1 MSLFLALTMMLSLST
16 TAFAAETFEYN
27 QISSMEI
34 PVEFY
39 GVDLF
44 STNFDVNQM
53 TDTEKNFFNFLL
65 EKEADRYLSD
75 YDSSESK
82 EQVIDDIQS
91 IITEGLNSPINSSTT
106 TAMYAAP
113 WWHLN
118 TVGKVGSAINIL
130 ISAALATVGGGIASG
145 GIRALIA
152 KVGEQEAKKIVKNV
166 VVNKVKNTLIAWG
179 MSGMANKIS
188 NSLLT
193 SLMWLADP
201 GTAIAEWLDKHDAK
215 PNNGYIEAW

>member
-1 MSLFLALTMMLSLST
+1 
-16 TAFAAETFEYN
+16 
-27 QISSMEI
+27 MEI

-53 TDTEKNFFNFLL
+53 TDTEKEFFNFLL

-82 EQVIDDIQS
+82 EQVMDDIQS
-91 IITEGLNSPINSSTT
+91 IITEGLNSPINSTNSN
-106 TAMYAAP
+106 TAITMYAAP

-152 KVGEQEAKKIVKNV
+152 KVGEREAKKIVKNV

-201 GTAIAEWLDKHDAK
+201 GTAIAEWLDKYDAK